1 MHFEYHSENGNTL
14 TPSQEEL
21 LEGIENLPSSFEG
34 ISRLKDL
41 RAKIKLEVYVTDSN
55 DLLESCENYMEQ
67 YNELH
72 PIFYGGEHWKSCHR
86 HQGEIGERRDYVYWQ
101 IKKGKEPE
109 NEFVQDM
116 VPILGLYTRTYYWW
130 RGTHRPK
137 IGLIIDN
144 IRNYAHENCV
154 NEDIVFGFVFI
165 QLMMHAYFS
174 AFNGEGYPSILSL
187 ENSFAEA
194 GMLTF
199 IDNSPTIGYML
210 PDARYYVASRIGTR
224 PWGFGYGADLFD
236 LAGTGSV
243 RMINRYKDI
252 SNWTDWNTIRNV
264 GIDYCDDMREYEKDP
279 SKQNALKVY
288 RAVEG
293 ILDIDWR
300 KPLDP
305 IQPAIGKAGFFE
317 ESCK

>member
-224 PWGFGYGADLFD
+224 PWGFGYGADLFN
-236 LAGTGSV
+236 LAGAGSV

-252 SNWTDWNTIRNV
+252 SNWTDRDSIINV
-264 GIDYCDDMREYEKDP
+264 KIDYWTEMRKYEEDP
-279 SKQNALKVY
+279 SGQNAMKVY
-288 RAVEG
+288 KDIVG

-300 KPLDP
+300 EPLDP

>member
-1 MHFEYHSENGNTL
+1 MAFEYHSENGNSL
-14 TPSQEEL
+14 TSPQEEL
-21 LEGIENLPSSFEG
+21 LEMIENLPSPFEG

-41 RAKIKLEVYVTDSN
+41 RAKIKLEVYLIDSN
-55 DLLESCENYMEQ
+55 ALLDSCDIYMEH
-67 YNELH
+67 YNKFD
-72 PIFYGGEHWKSCHR
+72 PIFYGGEHWQACHG
-86 HQGEIGERRDYVYWQ
+86 HQGEIGERRDFVYWQ
-101 IKKGKEPE
+101 VKKGKEPE

-116 VPILGLYTRTYYWW
+116 VPILGLYSRTYNWW
-130 RGTHRPK
+130 HRIRHPK
-137 IGLIIDN
+137 IALITDN
-144 IRNYAHENCV
+144 IRNYAHKKQMS
-154 NEDIVFGFVFI
+154 EDTVFGFVFI

-210 PDARYYVASRIGTR
+210 PDARYYVASRIGTK

>member
-1 MHFEYHSENGNTL
+1 MAFDYHSEDGSVL
-14 TPSQEEL
+14 TSSQEQL
-21 LEGIENLPSSFEG
+21 LETIENLPFPFDG
-34 ISRLKDL
+34 ISKLKDL

-55 DLLESCENYMEQ
+55 ALLNSCDIYMEH
-67 YNELH
+67 YNKFH
-72 PIFYGGEHWKSCHR
+72 PIFYGGEHWQACHG
-86 HQGEIGERRDYVYWQ
+86 HQGEIGERRDFVYWQ
-101 IKKGKEPE
+101 VKKGKEPE
-109 NEFVQDM
+109 NEFVQDI
-116 VPILGLYTRTYYWW
+116 VPILGLYSRTYNWW
-130 RGTHRPK
+130 HKIRHPK
-137 IGLIIDN
+137 IALITDN
-144 IRNYAHENCV
+144 IWNYAHEKQMS
-154 NEDIVFGFVFI
+154 EDTVFGFVFI

>member
-1 MHFEYHSENGNTL
+1 MTS
-14 TPSQEEL
+14 SQEEL

-55 DLLESCENYMEQ
+55 DLLEPCEKYLEH

-72 PIFYGGEHWKSCHR
+72 PIFYGGEHWQACHG
-86 HQGEIGERRDYVYWQ
+86 HQGEIGDRRDFVYWQ
-101 IKKGKEPE
+101 VKKGKEPE

-116 VPILGLYTRTYYWW
+116 VPILGLYSRTYNWW
-130 RGTHRPK
+130 HRTHRPK
-137 IGLIIDN
+137 IALITDN
-144 IRNYAHENCV
+144 IRNYAHENQMS
-154 NEDIVFGFVFI
+154 EDIVFGFVFI

-199 IDNSPTIGYML
+199 IDKSPSINHML
-210 PDARYYVASRIGTR
+210 ADARYYIASRIGTKPR
-224 PWGFGYGADLFD
+224 GFGYGADLFD

-243 RMINRYKDI
+243 RMINQYKDI
-252 SNWTDWNTIRNV
+252 SNWTDRDSIIKV
-264 GIDYCDDMREYEKDP
+264 GIDYWTDMGRYEEDP
-279 SKQNALKVY
+279 SEQNAIKVY
-288 RAVEG
+288 KDIVG
-293 ILDIDWR
+293 ILDIDWK
-300 KPLDP
+300 KPTDP
-305 IQPAIGKAGFFE
+305 IQPAIGEAGFLAN
-317 ESCK
+317 SGK